1 MNKGHQ
7 QQYGRGFVL
16 AAVALAGFG
25 LVNAQ
30 PTQAATSAN
39 GSASQAVEQ
48 ASAVK
53 SVAAKDQTLV
63 FALLNGIAANYHQ
76 AITVQIVA
84 ADNGQVVA
92 TKTLASTDEY
102 EPSASISGLKIG
114 AADGLQAGHTYRL
127 QVVASGN
134 QGWKAVP
141 DSFVYTPG
149 QTTKIEMDKYTYQKG
164 ERAFQLV
171 DQQTKQPLANVKVA
185 AIPNL
190 VDGAKSA
197 IVKTTDAQGRV
208 TFSTD
213 DPQFKRN
220 VFYHFELPD
229 KHVTVGY
236 NWNLIGGEKADDKAA
251 VVSVKMPAVA
261 SSSSQASQASSQAS
275 QKPSQAPSQKPS
287 QKPSIDPSAQS
298 SQPSLRASSSASASQ
313 KASVESVAA
322 QTSQAASS
330 AESGSTHGLP
340 KTGEALGQS
349 GLLAG
354 LATLLSALGAWLW
367 RRQG

>member
-7 QQYGRGFVL
+7 QQYRRGFVL
-16 AAVALAGFG
+16 AAVVLAGFG

-30 PTQAATSAN
+30 PTQAATTAN

-114 AADGLQAGHTYRL
+114 AADGLQPGHTYRL
-127 QVVASGN
+127 QVVTSGN
-134 QGWKAVP
+134 QGWKAIP

-149 QTTKIEMDKYTYQKG
+149 KTTKIEMDKYTYQKG

-171 DQQTKQPLANVKVA
+171 DQQTKQPLVNVKVA
-185 AIPNL
+185 AVPNL
-190 VDGAKSA
+190 VDGAKLA

-229 KHVTVGY
+229 QHVTVGY

-251 VVSVKMPAVA
+251 VVSVKMPAVVP
-261 SSSSQASQASSQAS
+261 SSPSSQASQASSQAS
-275 QKPSQAPSQKPS
+275 QKPSTEASAP
-287 QKPSIDPSAQS
+287 S
-298 SQPSLRASSSASASQ
+298 SQPSVSASSSANPS
-313 KASVESVAA
+313 KASEAA
-322 QTSQAASS
+322 SLASQTSQAASS
-330 AESGSTHGLP
+330 KANASAHGLP
-340 KTGEALGQS
+340 QTGEALGQS

>member
-16 AAVALAGFG
+16 AVVALAGFG

-92 TKTLASTDEY
+92 TKTLASTDED
-102 EPSASISGLKIG
+102 EPSASVSGLRIG
-114 AADGLQAGHTYRL
+114 AADGLQTGHTYRL

-141 DSFVYTPG
+141 ESFVYTPG

-190 VDGAKSA
+190 VDGAKAA

-251 VVSVKMPAVA
+251 VVSVKMPAIA

-275 QKPSQAPSQKPS
+275 QKPSQAPSEKPS
-287 QKPSIDPSAQS
+287 TDPAAQS
-298 SQPSLRASSSASASQ
+298 SQLSLRPSSSASASQ

-322 QTSQAASS
+322 QTSQAATS

-349 GLLAG
+349 GLWAG

>member
-16 AAVALAGFG
+16 AVVALAGFG

-84 ADNGQVVA
+84 ADTGQVVA

-102 EPSASISGLKIG
+102 EPSASVSGLRIR
-114 AADGLQAGHTYRL
+114 AADGLQTGHTYRL

-251 VVSVKMPAVA
+251 VVSVKMPAIA

-275 QKPSQAPSQKPS
+275 QKSSQAPSEKPS
-287 QKPSIDPSAQS
+287 TDPSAQS
-298 SQPSLRASSSASASQ
+298 SQPSLRTSSSAVASQ

-322 QTSQAASS
+322 QTSQAATS

-349 GLLAG
+349 GLWAG